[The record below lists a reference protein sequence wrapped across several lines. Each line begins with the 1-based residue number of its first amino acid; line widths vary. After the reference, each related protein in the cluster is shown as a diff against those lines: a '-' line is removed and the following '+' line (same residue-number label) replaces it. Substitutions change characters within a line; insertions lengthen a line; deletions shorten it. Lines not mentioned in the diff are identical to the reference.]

1 MLNAVF
7 WACPLPWGLSSV
19 AFVVYYFKV
28 DWVHSFD
35 KKGVQ

>member
-1 MLNAVF
+1 MHNAVF
-7 WACPLPWGLSSV
+7 WACPLTWGLSSV
-19 AFVVYYFKV
+19 VFVVYHSKV